1 MGGLCGFT
9 NLSFYAHYNAKY
21 IRSGITAVD
30 YLFQV
35 NNGIMRIMCE
45 LCSKLIINTPAN
57 IINPS

>member
-35 NNGIMRIMCE
+35 NNGIIRIMCE
-45 LCSKLIINTPAN
+45 LCSKLIINTPD
-57 IINPS
+57 